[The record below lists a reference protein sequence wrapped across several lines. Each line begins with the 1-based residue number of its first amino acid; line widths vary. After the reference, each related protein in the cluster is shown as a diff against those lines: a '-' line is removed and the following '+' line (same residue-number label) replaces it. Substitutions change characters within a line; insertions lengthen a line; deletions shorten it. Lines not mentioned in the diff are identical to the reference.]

1 MNTLKSKKE
10 IEILFGK
17 GKSVSNGKFL
27 LKFLESESTE
37 FLFAVSSKKF
47 PRAVDRNRI
56 KRLMREVVRKLE
68 VESKTIAIVYNGT
81 LVPNFDDVNSSVRN
95 LIKKI

>member
-1 MNTLKSKKE
+1 MNILKSKKE
-10 IEILFGK
+10 IQKLFESGK
-17 GKSVSNGKFL
+17 TISNGFFLFKFI
-27 LKFLESESTE
+27 ESESSN

-56 KRLMREVVRKLE
+56 KRLMKEVVRE
-68 VESKTIAIVYNGT
+68 VIIKNKSIAIIYTGT
-81 LVPNFDDVNSSVRN
+81 SVPEFKEVDNSIKN

>member
-17 GKSVSNGKFL
+17 GKSVSNGNSL
-27 LKFLESESTE
+27 LKFIESESTQ
-37 FLFAVSSKKF
+37 FLFAVSAKKF

-68 VESKTIAIVYNGT
+68 VEGKTIAIVYNGT
-81 LVPNFDDVNSSVRN
+81 LVPNFDDVNNSVRN

>member
-10 IEILFGK
+10 IEILFDK
-17 GKSVSNGKFL
+17 GRSVSNGKFL

-56 KRLMREVVRKLE
+56 KRLMREVCRKLK
-68 VESKTIAIVYNGT
+68 VERKTITIIYNGIS
-81 LVPNFDDVNSSVRN
+81 VPNFEEVNNSIKN

>member
-17 GKSVSNGKFL
+17 GKSVSNGNFL
-27 LKFLESESTE
+27 LKFIESESTQ
-37 FLFAVSSKKF
+37 FLFAVSAKKF

-56 KRLMREVVRKLE
+56 KRLMREVARKLK
-68 VESKTIAIVYNGT
+68 VERKNIAIVYNGIM
-81 LVPNFDDVNSSVRN
+81 VPNFEEVDNSIKN

>member
-17 GKSVSNGKFL
+17 GKSVSNGNFL
-27 LKFLESESTE
+27 LKFIESESTQ
-37 FLFAVSSKKF
+37 FLFAVSAKKF

-56 KRLMREVVRKLE
+56 KRLMKEVVRK
-68 VESKTIAIVYNGT
+68 VIIKNKSIAIIYTGT
-81 LVPNFDDVNSSVRN
+81 SVPEFKEVDNSIKN